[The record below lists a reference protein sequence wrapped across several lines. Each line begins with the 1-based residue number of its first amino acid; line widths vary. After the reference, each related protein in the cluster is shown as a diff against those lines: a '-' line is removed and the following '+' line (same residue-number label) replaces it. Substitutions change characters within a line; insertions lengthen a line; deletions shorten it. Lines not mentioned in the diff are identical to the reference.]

1 MKDSLATADI
11 ICWKHKSKQTSKKR
25 PPIHISDTMWYITK
39 LEVYDIRY
47 ILSTWCFFEHES
59 LKTDSKKDND
69 EMKKCK
75 FTRKN

>member
-47 ILSTWCFFEHES
+47 ILSTCFFEHES
-59 LKTDSKKDND
+59 LKTDSEKDND